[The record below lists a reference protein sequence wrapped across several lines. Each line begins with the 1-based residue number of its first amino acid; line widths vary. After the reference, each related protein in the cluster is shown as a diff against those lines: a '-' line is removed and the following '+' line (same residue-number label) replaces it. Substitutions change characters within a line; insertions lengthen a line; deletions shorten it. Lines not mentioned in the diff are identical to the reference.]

1 MTRFSHDSVV
11 YWRRIYPRLKED
23 AVKRNVLIGGAL
35 LALLVA
41 LGIGQGLLEK
51 ADAAQS
57 NGKVMAPRFE
67 VDPFWPKPMPNNWVF
82 GMTIGVGVDEK
93 DQVWII
99 HRGNDPAALDRT
111 EYAFPPPQAAGGGRA
126 GAGAPGTGR
135 GAPAAAAPTGQ
146 PQRVSECCT
155 PAPPVV
161 AFDAAGNVVQSWG
174 GPSLHPEWPESNHGI
189 VVDHKGNVWIGGNG
203 QPDSHIL
210 KFTREG
216 KFVAQFGKKGARR
229 DPANPNGY
237 VRNADDLE
245 NFGRVAK
252 VFIDSKANEAYVSDG
267 YFNKRVAV
275 IDMDSGKVK
284 RYWGGYGEKPDNET
298 PPPYN
303 PKEGPS
309 RQFRT
314 PVHCAEVSNDGFVYV
329 CDRPND
335 RIQVFT
341 KEGKFVK
348 EKQIFPETL
357 SDGSVW
363 DIAFSRDQQ
372 QKFLYVADGANEHV
386 YIVDRQSLEILT
398 SFGTGG
404 RQPGMF
410 FGVHSIATDSKG
422 NIYTTE
428 TYTGKRLQK
437 FVYKGLVPVTTKT
450 PGAPWPTRTTQ

>member
-1 MTRFSHDSVV
+1 MKRT
-11 YWRRIYPRLKED
+11 
-23 AVKRNVLIGGAL
+23 RNVLTGMAF

-41 LGIGQGLLEK
+41 LGMGQSLLQK
-51 ADAAQS
+51 QAIAQT

-67 VDPFWPKPMPNNWVF
+67 VDPFWPKPMPKNWVF
-82 GMTIGVGVDEK
+82 GMTIGVGVDDL

-99 HRGNDPAALDRT
+99 HRGNDPGALDRT
-111 EYAFPPPQAAGGGRA
+111 EYAFPPPVPEGGGRA
-126 GAGAPGTGR
+126 GAGR
-135 GAPAAAAPTGQ
+135 GAAAPAG
-146 PQRVSECCT
+146 PIQRVSECCN

-161 AFDAAGNVVQSWG
+161 AFDAAGNVVYSWG
-174 GPSLHPEWPESNHGI
+174 GPSLHPEWPDSNHGI
-189 VVDHKGNVWIGGNG
+189 IVDHKGNVWIGGNG
-203 QPDSHIL
+203 PPDAHIL

-216 KFVAQFGKKGARR
+216 KFVAEFGKKGARR
-229 DPANPNGY
+229 DPSNPANY
-237 VRNADDLE
+237 VRKGDDLE

-252 VFIDSKANEAYVSDG
+252 VFIDSKANEAYVADG

-275 IDMDSGKVK
+275 IDMDTGKVK
-284 RYWGGYGEKPDNET
+284 RFWGGYGEKPDNAD
-298 PPPYN
+298 PGRYD

-348 EKQIFPETL
+348 EKQLFPETL

-363 DIAFSRDQQ
+363 DIAFSRDPQQ
-372 QKFLYVADGANEHV
+372 RFIYVADGANEHV
-386 YIVDRQSLEILT
+386 YIVDRQSLEVLT

-437 FVYKGLVPVTTKT
+437 FVYKGLAPVTTKT
-450 PGAPWPTRTTQ
+450 QGSPWPTRTSAQ

>member
-1 MTRFSHDSVV
+1 M
-11 YWRRIYPRLKED
+11 
-23 AVKRNVLIGGAL
+23 
-35 LALLVA
+35 
-41 LGIGQGLLEK
+41 
-51 ADAAQS
+51 
-57 NGKVMAPRFE
+57 
-67 VDPFWPKPMPNNWVF
+67 
-82 GMTIGVGVDEK
+82 
-93 DQVWII
+93 
-99 HRGNDPAALDRT
+99 
-111 EYAFPPPQAAGGGRA
+111 
-126 GAGAPGTGR
+126 
-135 GAPAAAAPTGQ
+135 
-146 PQRVSECCT
+146 
-155 PAPPVV
+155 

-189 VVDHKGNVWIGGNG
+189 IVDHKGNVWIGGNG
-203 QPDSHIL
+203 QPDAHIL

-229 DPANPNGY
+229 DPANPNAY

-348 EKQIFPETL
+348 EKQLFPETL

-363 DIAFSRDQQ
+363 DIAFSRDPQ
-372 QKFLYVADGANEHV
+372 QKLPVRRRWRQRARLHRRPAVARGAHELRHRRPPAGDVLRRAQHRDG
-386 YIVDRQSLEILT
+386 LEGQHLHH
-398 SFGTGG
+398 GDLH
-404 RQPGMF
+404 REAPAE
-410 FGVHSIATDSKG
+410 V
-422 NIYTTE
+422 
-428 TYTGKRLQK
+428 RLQ
-437 FVYKGLVPVTTKT
+437 GPRAGDHED
-450 PGAPWPTRTTQ
+450 PGHALADANDAITLTRRNW